1 MRRDNLNWLINDSYA
16 TLRTD
21 FRRYILCE
29 ICRHKISYF
38 AIIFHLRE
46 TAPQALASL
55 TKLLEYNNITIVA
68 QELLG
73 ESKEE
78 IHESPIKILK
88 VRSTG

>member
-1 MRRDNLNWLINDSYA
+1 MCCVRFAVTRQPS
-16 TLRTD
+16 
-21 FRRYILCE
+21 C
-29 ICRHKISYF
+29 F
-38 AIIFHLRE
+38 AILHLRG

-88 VRSTG
+88 VGSTG

>member
-1 MRRDNLNWLINDSYA
+1 ML
-16 TLRTD
+16 
-21 FRRYILCE
+21 
-29 ICRHKISYF
+29 
-38 AIIFHLRE
+38 IFHLRG
-46 TAPQALASL
+46 TASQALASL

-88 VRSTG
+88 VGSTS